1 MSEQETEREQLIEE
15 EKSPPW
21 DRNVKFLVGVITLIL
36 LIAVALRFT
45 DIILQII
52 AAGIIAYVLTP
63 IINLIT
69 ERTPLKRTTSII
81 VTYLAAALLL
91 IAAIVT
97 LGVNTFNQVGI
108 LINSVPDLLQNAVGW
123 LSTTSTLSIG
133 PLEIDVA
140 FLRGSVDW
148 ESFGDQLI
156 SAILPM
162 VNQGGRTV
170 VIVLSSTVQV
180 LTIILFTFIVSLY
193 LAFEMGRI
201 GGYISRAVY
210 QPGYRRDTERILREF
225 GRIWQAYLRGQIVL
239 AFVIFLA
246 VWLSLSILGVQNAF
260 ALGVLSGLLEFL
272 PVIGPF
278 IGTAV
283 AVIVAFFQPTNY
295 LGLEAVTYALLVIG
309 VMIVIQQIEN
319 NILVPRIV
327 GQALDLHP
335 LVVIIGVFM
344 GAALAGLIGAILAAP
359 VLATSKLLG
368 SYAWRKM
375 FDLPPFPSPEKEQIA
390 EKFTIAQRVVRLGRR
405 FRKPTG
411 EDHDYYHRIINREQ
425 DLAETMTM
433 NEDLD
438 QDLASSDGA
447 NVDDQQGTEPVNLM
461 ESEPTMKK
469 GDHDS
474 EEEGIMPNDKTMSD
488 QTRQDDP
495 VNKVNNQ

>member
-1 MSEQETEREQLIEE
+1 MSEQEQETDQLTEE

-21 DRNVKFLVGVITLIL
+21 DRNVKFLVAIITLIL
-36 LIAVALRFT
+36 LSVVALRFT
-45 DIILQII
+45 SLILQIV

-69 ERTPLKRTTSII
+69 EQTPLKRTSAILL
-81 VTYLAAALLL
+81 TYLATALLL
-91 IAAIVT
+91 IAAVVF
-97 LGVNTFNQVGI
+97 LGVNTFNQVGT
-108 LINSVPDLLQNAVGW
+108 LINSIPVLLQNAVAW
-123 LSTTSTLSIG
+123 LSNTSTISIG

-140 FLRGSVDW
+140 FLWGSIDW

-156 SAILPM
+156 SAILPI

-180 LTIILFTFIVSLY
+180 LTVILFTFIVSLY
-193 LAFEMGRI
+193 LAFEMGRL

-225 GRIWQAYLRGQIVL
+225 GRIWQSYLRGQIVL
-239 AFVIFLA
+239 AFIIFLF

-260 ALGVLSGLLEFL
+260 ALGLLSGLLEFL

-278 IGTAV
+278 VGTAV
-283 AVIVAFFQPTNY
+283 AAIVAFFQPINY
-295 LGLEAVTYALLVIG
+295 LGFEPVTYALLVIG

-327 GQALDLHP
+327 GGALDLHP

-344 GAALAGLIGAILAAP
+344 GATVAGLIGAILAAP

-375 FDLPPFPSPEKEQIA
+375 FDLPPFPRPEKEQAA
-390 EKFTIAQRVVRLGRR
+390 EKITIFQRAIRLGKKLK
-405 FRKPTG
+405 KPAG
-411 EDHDYYHRIINREQ
+411 E
-425 DLAETMTM
+425 
-433 NEDLD
+433 
-438 QDLASSDGA
+438 S
-447 NVDDQQGTEPVNLM
+447 
-461 ESEPTMKK
+461 
-469 GDHDS
+469 
-474 EEEGIMPNDKTMSD
+474 
-488 QTRQDDP
+488 
-495 VNKVNNQ
+495 